1 MNAQHTNP
9 AAALTDVSNKAAE
22 PFKADRLFIFTLEE
36 DGAFHLHQPESGA
49 AHKRGGSLVG
59 RNGKLVD
66 PSPVRLWASSYP
78 MKVALESSGS
88 LRVRVKD
95 VSDLIVSKKSGLMSH
110 ATDMIAWY
118 FEYRFAHHSLSNICV
133 CM

>member
-1 MNAQHTNP
+1 MKAQHTNP

-36 DGAFHLHQPESGA
+36 DGAFHLHQPEPGA
-49 AHKRGGSLVG
+49 AHKRGGNVG
-59 RNGKLVD
+59 RNSKVVD

-78 MKVALESSGS
+78 VKVALESSGS
-88 LRVRVKD
+88 LRVRVKE